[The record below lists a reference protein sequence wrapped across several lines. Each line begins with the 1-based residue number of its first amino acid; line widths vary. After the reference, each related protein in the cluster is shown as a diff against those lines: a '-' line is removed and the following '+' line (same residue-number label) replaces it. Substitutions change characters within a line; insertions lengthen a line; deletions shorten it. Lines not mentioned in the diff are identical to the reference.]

1 MFFFVFIDQVT
12 CRPNQDKN
20 SNLEQQHLV
29 NVMSIHSSHDLLHFS
44 GIFSLYSFSRLSI
57 MPLHLDSQ
65 SPFQNPPQ
73 ARLVQNYFWHRGDR
87 VDVSRPALWL
97 RMLVVS
103 FPRWTC
109 WWWAPPPPG
118 LLHLPANNRGPLR
131 SSPKTWTRPF
141 KLSWRDS
148 SGIVWN
154 ISRPANIQTSEFL
167 TNPVA
172 FVVKFNHHLG

>member
-1 MFFFVFIDQVT
+1 MLEIRNWLKWEVGLFNIHASDRDSSSVSGLSSLSLLQKDSYFFVANAKFLNVVEGGGIAHPSFFGVSFFGDIILIDIIVFFVFIDQVT

-73 ARLVQNYFWHRGDR
+73 ARLVQKY
-87 VDVSRPALWL
+87 V
-97 RMLVVS
+97 
-103 FPRWTC
+103 
-109 WWWAPPPPG
+109 
-118 LLHLPANNRGPLR
+118 
-131 SSPKTWTRPF
+131 
-141 KLSWRDS
+141 
-148 SGIVWN
+148 
-154 ISRPANIQTSEFL
+154 
-167 TNPVA
+167 
-172 FVVKFNHHLG
+172 